1 MSFTIR
7 WSQVVVV
14 FGTGQYLHT
23 GRPASLSYVGV
34 SHFFGTFRTGDSL
47 ASWIA
52 QRVAQ
57 DRGRRVVPAAIP
69 AANRTPMSVVLDFDP
84 PFMRSQATN
93 EAHGAI
99 ERLAFLV
106 VQRATRKQAAT
117 NISVSELVAVV
128 YEVTLQQIGRASCRE
143 RV

>member
-1 MSFTIR
+1 
-7 WSQVVVV
+7 
-14 FGTGQYLHT
+14 
-23 GRPASLSYVGV
+23 
-34 SHFFGTFRTGDSL
+34 
-47 ASWIA
+47 
-52 QRVAQ
+52 
-57 DRGRRVVPAAIP
+57 
-69 AANRTPMSVVLDFDP
+69 MSVVLDFDP

-128 YEVTLQQIGRASCRE
+128 YEVTLQQFPSIRMPGGSRKAIFACFRQAPVFCCEARRVRSECHRFLRE
-143 RV
+143 SVFKMIL